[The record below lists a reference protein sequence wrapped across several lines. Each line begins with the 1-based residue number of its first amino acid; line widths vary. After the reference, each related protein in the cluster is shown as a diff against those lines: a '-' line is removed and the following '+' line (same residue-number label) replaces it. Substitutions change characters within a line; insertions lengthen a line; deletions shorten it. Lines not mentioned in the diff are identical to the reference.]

1 MLKSQ
6 LAPMGE
12 RRTEPTRQPA
22 RHHNHYLHYPTPTNT
37 KNTNVTTMM
46 DSLTKKGRKFKQ
58 RFGGKKNKPDKAG
71 ADCTGESIDS
81 SNSLLQPA
89 PHIAS
94 GGRGGAGSRASA
106 DERQTRSGDRS
117 PQPSV
122 SVGGRD
128 EDVDRE
134 EVNKGRSRP
143 DPEPERVHSSLPS
156 PPIPPPSGE
165 LEST

>member
-1 MLKSQ
+1 MKSQ
-6 LAPMGE
+6 LAPVKE
-12 RRTEPTRQPA
+12 RRTKPTKQPA
-22 RHHNHYLHYPTPTNT
+22 RYHNHHLHYPTPTNT
-37 KNTNVTTMM
+37 ENTNIATML

-58 RFGGKKNKPDKAG
+58 RFGGKKNKPDEAG
-71 ADCTGESIDS
+71 ADHTEESIDS

-94 GGRGGAGSRASA
+94 GGHGGAGSRASA
-106 DERQTRSGDRS
+106 DEGQTRSGDRS

-122 SVGGRD
+122 SVRGRD

-134 EVNKGRSRP
+134 EVSKGRSRP
-143 DPEPERVHSSLPS
+143 DPEPERVHPSLPS
-156 PPIPPPSGE
+156 LPIPPPSGE